1 MMSQPSPWQTSKDA
15 ARIAATADAE
25 MKDATRP
32 IAEIIDEKVEAA
44 VAERLQKMEETEEK
58 NTKKKPTTV
67 MDPSNTK
74 PKAVA
79 ADAGASTK
87 SKPVPSKVANA
98 AKKSKI
104 HTKDDL
110 VNDGRDGNQAKGKN
124 KENEREKQKLKKRK
138 QKESNDPTVL
148 GAQYKH

>member
-1 MMSQPSPWQTSKDA
+1 
-15 ARIAATADAE
+15 
-25 MKDATRP
+25 MK
-32 IAEIIDEKVEAA
+32 
-44 VAERLQKMEETEEK
+44 ETEEK

-79 ADAGASTK
+79 ANARASTL

-98 AKKSKI
+98 AKKGKSKT

-138 QKESNDPTVL
+138 QKEFNDPTVL

>member
-1 MMSQPSPWQTSKDA
+1 
-15 ARIAATADAE
+15 
-25 MKDATRP
+25 
-32 IAEIIDEKVEAA
+32 
-44 VAERLQKMEETEEK
+44 MEETEEK

-79 ADAGASTK
+79 ADAGASTL

-98 AKKSKI
+98 AKKKSKI